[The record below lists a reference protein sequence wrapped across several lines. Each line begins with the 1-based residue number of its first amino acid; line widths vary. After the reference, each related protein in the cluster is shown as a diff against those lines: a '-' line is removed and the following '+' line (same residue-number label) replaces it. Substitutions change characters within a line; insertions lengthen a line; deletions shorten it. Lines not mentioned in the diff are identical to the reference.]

1 VWVTAVGALEREDEV
16 CPELHM
22 TSMQQFTC
30 DVVAD
35 LYFSLIRWKVCLVCE
50 MLRTKLL
57 MTWALYLYPSL
68 KHEYYGA
75 VSSLLSR

>member
-1 VWVTAVGALEREDEV
+1 VWVTAVGALEHEDEV
-16 CPELHM
+16 YPELHM

-30 DVVAD
+30 VAVAV
-35 LYFSLIRWKVCLVCE
+35 LYFSSIRRKVCLVCE
-50 MLRTKLL
+50 MLQTKLL

-68 KHEYYGA
+68 KHVIYGA